1 MLVPGVAEEGVEF
14 GPDHGVDGAFDLGA
28 QRLPEGRF
36 DGGARPSFP
45 ADSTSAS
52 RVVVKLSVGRTPF
65 VVCDDKAI
73 KESCFTTLSQREG

>member
-1 MLVPGVAEEGVEF
+1 MTTELTARSTSAGIASLRAVSME
-14 GPDHGVDGAFDLGA
+14 
-28 QRLPEGRF
+28 
-36 DGGARPSFP
+36 GARPSFP